1 MLEGKVAIVTGG
13 SRGIGRAIS
22 IALAEKGADVVLFYA
37 GNQQKAEETQAE
49 IEKLGR
55 QSLALQVDVSNSEQ
69 VAAAFRQVTST
80 FKRLDILVNNA
91 GITRDQLAIRLKEE
105 DWDQVVDT
113 NLKGTF
119 LCSQAAIRPM
129 LKQRKG
135 RIINVSSVV
144 AIAGNPGQANYCASK
159 AGVIGLT
166 KSMAKELAARN
177 ITVNAIAP
185 GFIDTDMTQV
195 LSEKQKQQILSGIP
209 SGRFGKPEDVA
220 EAVCFFASEGAG
232 YITGQILNVDGGMV
246 PD

>member
-1 MLEGKVAIVTGG
+1 MLEGQVAIVTGG

-69 VAAAFRQVTST
+69 VSAAFRQVTST

-105 DWDQVVDT
+105 DWDQVVDI

-185 GFIDTDMTQV
+185 GFIDTDMTRV
-195 LSEKQKQQILSGIP
+195 LSEEQKQQILSGIP

>member
-1 MLEGKVAIVTGG
+1 
-13 SRGIGRAIS
+13 
-22 IALAEKGADVVLFYA
+22 
-37 GNQQKAEETQAE
+37 
-49 IEKLGR
+49 
-55 QSLALQVDVSNSEQ
+55 
-69 VAAAFRQVTST
+69 
-80 FKRLDILVNNA
+80 
-91 GITRDQLAIRLKEE
+91 
-105 DWDQVVDT
+105 
-113 NLKGTF
+113 
-119 LCSQAAIRPM
+119 M

-185 GFIDTDMTQV
+185 GFIDTDMTRV
-195 LSEKQKQQILSGIP
+195 LSEEQKQQILSGIP

-232 YITGQILNVDGGMV
+232 YITGSILNVDGGMV